1 MLSLSNTLYLMTVMF
16 ACILLSYVSFE
27 QIFDAPTLAYATAYA
42 LIFAISML
50 GVTACATALFLLVKC
65 YAFAGKSMDESIST
79 KVCSNLPSHTKSDQK
94 AIHIEETLSAKVS

>member
-42 LIFAISML
+42 LIFAVSML
-50 GVTACATALFLLVKC
+50 GVTACATALRAPLISSVSVFLSRTICWLT
-65 YAFAGKSMDESIST
+65 FAM
-79 KVCSNLPSHTKSDQK
+79 
-94 AIHIEETLSAKVS
+94 TLAVSQLKR